1 MLTHLAVLL
10 LPTLAPQV
18 PASFMTPCNA
28 ALLGSDTAH
37 ERPAARY
44 VETTVCDPVA
54 RGSMYRAPIVVCDPE
69 ITDVDKRDTSTT

>member
-1 MLTHLAVLL
+1 MQREAKILQNDGLENRLFDTRLSFTGQQANAGTHGQRGEAG
-10 LPTLAPQV
+10 A
-18 PASFMTPCNA
+18 
-28 ALLGSDTAH
+28 
-37 ERPAARY
+37 